1 MKLTKT
7 QKQQLKDH
15 DWDIV
20 ETENGQNCSW
30 ISVEPEDGE
39 IFHIVTELFNL
50 TGEGKDIKLLIVGT
64 KEEE

>member
-7 QKQQLKDH
+7 QKKQLKDY

-20 ETENGQNCSW
+20 EAESGQNCTWLSL
-30 ISVEPEDGE
+30 EPEDGE
-39 IFHIVTELFNL
+39 IFHIATELFSL
-50 TGEGKDIKLLIVGT
+50 TGDGYIKLLVVGT

>member
-39 IFHIVTELFNL
+39 IFHIVTELVNL